1 VDVKITSEG
10 KVYEDVT
17 TLHVFT
23 SEDID
28 KVFNFQPKFAGR
40 LVELGM
46 AEDVSKPKEIE
57 VPEVNLEVPKVNL
70 EVPEVKLEVPEV
82 KLEVPEVKLEAKTT
96 KKQTKRNKQK
106 EMKIK

>member
-1 VDVKITSEG
+1 MDVKITSEG
-10 KVYEDVT
+10 KVYEDIT

-57 VPEVNLEVPKVNL
+57 VPKVKLEVPEVNL
-70 EVPEVKLEVPEV
+70 EVPEVKLEVPKV
-82 KLEVPEVKLEAKTT
+82 KLEVKTT
-96 KKQTKRNKQK
+96 KKQTKRN

>member
-1 VDVKITSEG
+1 MDVKITSEG
-10 KVYEDVT
+10 KVYEGVT
-17 TLHVFT
+17 TLHVFS

-57 VPEVNLEVPKVNL
+57 VPEVNLEVPKVKL
-70 EVPEVKLEVPEV
+70 EVPKVKLEV
-82 KLEVPEVKLEAKTT
+82 KTT
-96 KKQTKRNKQK
+96 KKQKK
-106 EMKIK
+106 EMK

>member
-1 VDVKITSEG
+1 MDVKITSEG
-10 KVYEDVT
+10 KVYEGVT
-17 TLHVFT
+17 TLHVFS

-57 VPEVNLEVPKVNL
+57 VPEVNLEVPKVKL
-70 EVPEVKLEVPEV
+70 EVPKVKLEV
-82 KLEVPEVKLEAKTT
+82 KTT
-96 KKQTKRNKQK
+96 KKQTNKK
-106 EMKIK
+106 K

>member
-10 KVYEDVT
+10 KVYEDIT

-57 VPEVNLEVPKVNL
+57 VPEVKLEVPKV
-70 EVPEVKLEVPEV
+70 KLEV
-82 KLEVPEVKLEAKTT
+82 KTT
-96 KKQTKRNKQK
+96 KKQTKRN

>member
-10 KVYEDVT
+10 KVYEGVT
-17 TLHVFT
+17 TLHVFS

-57 VPEVNLEVPKVNL
+57 VPEVNLEVPKVKL
-70 EVPEVKLEVPEV
+70 EVPKVKLEVPKV
-82 KLEVPEVKLEAKTT
+82 KLEVKTT
-96 KKQTKRNKQK
+96 KKQTNKK
-106 EMKIK
+106 K

>member
-1 VDVKITSEG
+1 MDVKITSEG

-17 TLHVFT
+17 TLHVFS

-57 VPEVNLEVPKVNL
+57 VPEVNLEVPKVKL
-70 EVPEVKLEVPEV
+70 EVPKVKLEV
-82 KLEVPEVKLEAKTT
+82 KTT
-96 KKQTKRNKQK
+96 KKQTKRN